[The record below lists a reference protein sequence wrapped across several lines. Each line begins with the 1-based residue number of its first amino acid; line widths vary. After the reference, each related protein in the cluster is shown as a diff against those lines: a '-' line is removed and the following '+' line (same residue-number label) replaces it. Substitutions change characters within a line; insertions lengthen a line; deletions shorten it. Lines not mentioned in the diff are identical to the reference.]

1 VAIDELVGCWQFSGH
16 LVGFGNHEL
25 ASLFL
30 YDFKRLLVF
39 TVEVTRDDEPTVWG
53 ELL

>member
-1 VAIDELVGCWQFSGH
+1 VAIDELAGCWQFSGY

-30 YDFKRLLVF
+30 YDFKCLLML
-39 TVEVTRDDEPTVWG
+39 TVEVTRDD
-53 ELL
+53 